1 MDLRV
6 RCSLNHR
13 KSIPRLTDTA
23 SASVTNGLDFC
34 SAYIKYR
41 DVTKANGMAM
51 IQKNLSK
58 SILKVLID
66 KDKRRPST
74 DTITYESEC
83 FCTPSNRSKFIP
95 KYPCQC
101 SAF

>member
-23 SASVTNGLDFC
+23 SASATHGLEVY
-34 SAYIKYR
+34 STYIKYR
-41 DVTKANGMAM
+41 DVTNANGIAM
-51 IQKNLSK
+51 IQKNLRK
-58 SILKVLID
+58 SIFQASID
-66 KDKRRPST
+66 KDKRRPSV
-74 DTITYESEC
+74 DAITYESEC

-95 KYPCQC
+95 KYPCRC

>member
-13 KSIPRLTDTA
+13 KSIPRLTELA
-23 SASVTNGLDFC
+23 SSLAIHGCQIS

-41 DVTKANGMAM
+41 DVTNANGIAM

-58 SILKVLID
+58 SILEVLID
-66 KDKRRPST
+66 KDKRRP
-74 DTITYESEC
+74 
-83 FCTPSNRSKFIP
+83 FN
-95 KYPCQC
+95 
-101 SAF
+101 